1 MFAFWRGRFW
11 QDKFPF
17 CNAIHI
23 CALISYAFSYML
35 VTVSFSTE
43 CPMSKIDIYTKPYC
57 PYCERAKALLEQK
70 GAEYNE
76 IVASH
81 DPALRAEMNE
91 RSGRY
96 TYPQIFIDDKHV

>member
-1 MFAFWRGRFW
+1 
-11 QDKFPF
+11 
-17 CNAIHI
+17 
-23 CALISYAFSYML
+23 
-35 VTVSFSTE
+35 
-43 CPMSKIDIYTKPYC
+43 MSKIDIYTKPYC
-57 PYCERAKALLEQK
+57 PYCERAKALLEEK

-96 TYPQIFIDDKHV
+96 TYPQIFINGTHVGGCDDLMALDSRGGLDPLLAA